1 MHLGLQQDKADGS
14 VKDKKDMRE
23 VEGSETKSVATW
35 VVQARVSED
44 MNYVWQKKWKGEEQR
59 RIN

>member
-14 VKDKKDMRE
+14 VKDKEDMRE
-23 VEGSETKSVATW
+23 VEGSQTKSVATW
-35 VVQARVSED
+35 VVKARVSED